1 VKFWILALAPCCF
14 ALGACASWVKE
25 TDAGAP
31 AGAESSKTKIEAEG
45 NEDPLADEEAKP
57 NLSSNG
63 GAVTPTP
70 APKFLPA
77 ALPLP
82 ATRTLFGLRR
92 FLEDYGDA
100 YRAYAPLQKEYKAL
114 FQAVAFL
121 DDPEAKDL
129 TQVRTRLR
137 ENLER
142 AHWAFLAGVYE
153 TLDFLGN
160 RSRDMLHIDKEKN
173 FLRRMRVLAFL
184 AEELDSSA
192 ATSDKYTGFIR
203 ELYKETSERHFGR
216 RVKARG
222 KGEPQESRAPLETSG
237 DE

>member
-1 VKFWILALAPCCF
+1 MKFWILALVPCCF
-14 ALGACASWVKE
+14 ALGACESWGGE

-31 AGAESSKTKIEAEG
+31 AGVESSKTKIEAEG
-45 NEDPLADEEAKP
+45 NEDPLADEDAKP
-57 NLSSNG
+57 NFSANAAPG
-63 GAVTPTP
+63 TPT
-70 APKFLPA
+70 ASPKLLPA

-114 FQAVAFL
+114 FQGLAFL
-121 DDPEAKDL
+121 NEPDAEDL

-173 FLRRMRVLAFL
+173 FLRRMTVLAFL

-192 ATSDKYTGFIR
+192 GTSDKYTGFIR
-203 ELYKETSERHFGR
+203 EFYKETSERHFGR
-216 RVKARG
+216 TVKTRG
-222 KGEPQESRAPLETSG
+222 KGEPQESRDPLETLG